1 MLLIDNQAYFFSVN
15 HITKPFSTKL
25 IYGISL
31 NNISYY
37 LCKSPG
43 INDCEQ
49 LDDNASLDPDVFE
62 EVCIVITEV
71 EKEFKKSPG
80 LESLNME
87 IFRKLT
93 TRKKLPVL
101 PLVII

>member
-15 HITKPFSTKL
+15 HVTKPFSTKL

-31 NNISYY
+31 NNVSYY

-49 LDDNASLDPDVFE
+49 LDDNPPFDPAILDE
-62 EVCIVITEV
+62 ICAVITEV
-71 EKEFKKSPG
+71 EKEFKKSPS
-80 LESLNME
+80 LEVLNLE

-93 TRKKLPVL
+93 ERKKLPAL
-101 PLVII
+101 PLVLV

>member
-1 MLLIDNQAYFFSVN
+1 MRLINNKVYFFSVN

-43 INDCEQ
+43 MNDCEQ
-49 LDDNASLDPDVFE
+49 LDDNPPFE
-62 EVCIVITEV
+62 PAILEEICVIITEV
-71 EKEFKKSPG
+71 EKEFKKGPS
-80 LESLNME
+80 LEFLNLE

-93 TRKKLPVL
+93 ERRKLPAL
-101 PLVII
+101 PLALA